1 MNWQII
7 LKQPKVRIGSKITTN
22 LGTDSTPED
31 NHCLK
36 KVLEYLEK
44 MRRINFYT
52 VNISSDD
59 DNDWWISHDSTNM
72 KYFDLLFP
80 FKCGKTYPDF
90 SYLCNEKVACVVLKL
105 LERLKSQGSGMF
117 EEDIID
123 DDEVYFVE
131 IALESTKKIKTTSL
145 RSWFEIE
152 MDDHQDAAFII
163 VITSLSNDWEYYR
176 ITYESHPKNPN
187 NTATGYKDYSEED
200 YKRMIKV
207 LHRGVFR

>member
-1 MNWQII
+1 MNWQLI

-44 MRRINFYT
+44 MRRVVDVYNT
-52 VNISSDD
+52 PSND
-59 DNDWWISHDSTNM
+59 DNDWWITHDSTDM
-72 KYFDLLFP
+72 KYFLGNEP
-80 FKCGKTYPDF
+80 FKCGQTYR

-117 EEDIID
+117 EEDVVDGD
-123 DDEVYFVE
+123 DAYFVE
-131 IALESTKKIKTTSL
+131 IVLESTKKLKTTDWDQ
-145 RSWFEIE
+145 WF
-152 MDDHQDAAFII
+152 DDAQDAAF
-163 VITSLSNDWEYYR
+163 VILITGPTNAEYYQ
-176 ITYESHPKNPN
+176 ITYESHPKNPDRN
-187 NTATGYKDYSEED
+187 PIGYKDYTEED

-207 LHRGVFR
+207 LHKGVFG

>member
-7 LKQPKVRIGSKITTN
+7 LKEPKVRIGSKITTN

-44 MRRINFYT
+44 MRMSPSVYNYGKLDEDWIT
-52 VNISSDD
+52 ADSS
-59 DNDWWISHDSTNM
+59 NT
-72 KYFDLLFP
+72 KYFLWGTEP
-80 FKCGKTYPDF
+80 FKCGEN
-90 SYLCNEKVACVVLKL
+90 SSSLCNEKVACVVLKL

-117 EEDIID
+117 
-123 DDEVYFVE
+123 DEGVFDGDELYWVE
-131 IALESTKKIKTTSL
+131 IVLESTKKLKTTDWDQ
-145 RSWFEIE
+145 WF
-152 MDDHQDAAFII
+152 DDHQDAAF
-163 VITSLSNDWEYYR
+163 VILITGETVDVQGAEYYQ

-187 NTATGYKDYSEED
+187 NTATGYKDYSEDD

-207 LHRGVFR
+207 LHEGVFG

>member
-7 LKQPKVRIGSKITTN
+7 LKEPKVRIGSKITTN

-44 MRRINFYT
+44 MRMSPSVYNYGKLDEDWIT
-52 VNISSDD
+52 ADSS
-59 DNDWWISHDSTNM
+59 NT
-72 KYFDLLFP
+72 KYFLWGTEP
-80 FKCGKTYPDF
+80 FKCGEN
-90 SYLCNEKVACVVLKL
+90 SSSLCNEKVACVVLKL

-163 VITSLSNDWEYYR
+163 VITSLNNDWEYYR

-187 NTATGYKDYSEED
+187 NTATGYKDYSEDD

-207 LHRGVFR
+207 LHEGVFG

>member
-44 MRRINFYT
+44 MKQFPRRNAPLT
-52 VNISSDD
+52 NNWVTK
-59 DNDWWISHDSTNM
+59 DSTDFG
-72 KYFDLLFP
+72 YFFEEKP
-80 FKCGKTYPDF
+80 FKCGQTHR

-105 LERLKSQGSGMF
+105 LDRLKSKGSGMF
-117 EEDIID
+117 DEGVFDG
-123 DDEVYFVE
+123 DEVYWVE
-131 IALESTKKIKTTSL
+131 IVLESTKKLKTTDWDQ
-145 RSWFEIE
+145 WF
-152 MDDHQDAAFII
+152 DDAQDAAF
-163 VITSLSNDWEYYR
+163 VILITGPTNAEYYQ

-187 NTATGYKDYSEED
+187 RTATGYKDYSEDD

-207 LHRGVFR
+207 LHKGVFG